1 MRALAKTE
9 KRTIRIAALVLGAY
23 FVFFAGQKVWKFVGS
38 RRAEYAK
45 LVQEADKLRIEL
57 RPYPDKVAVAHKL
70 MEGFHM
76 DPARLSRASVVADA
90 SAAILKAA
98 TTGGVQLGPIRES
111 GARQSG
117 KELTSMQLDC
127 TGAVPALMAFL
138 HGFESIGY
146 PIIVDSVQFSPEPSK
161 PGQVKAHISLVILDF

>member
-57 RPYPDKVAVAHKL
+57 RPYRDKVLVAKKL

-76 DPARLSRASVVADA
+76 DPARLSRSSVVADA

-111 GARQSG
+111 AARQSG
-117 KELTSMQLDC
+117 KELSSMQLDC
-127 TGAVPALMAFL
+127 TGPVQALLAFV
-138 HGFESIGY
+138 HRFESIGY
-146 PIIVDSVQFSPEPSK
+146 PILVDSVQFSSDPSK
-161 PGQVKAHISLVILDF
+161 PGALKLHLNLVIL